1 MALQQQK
8 MEEKVVKSAKKVTDA
23 RELKATDTLIID
35 SESTSSSEY
44 SESEISDTESDSSS
58 EGECKKRQKLFKTTN
73 HPKR

>member
-44 SESEISDTESDSSS
+44 SESETSDTESDSSS
-58 EGECKKRQKLFKTTN
+58 EGECKKRQKLFKTIN